1 MTKKSKGKG
10 SVNQSPEEL
19 EKRKLQQSKKKKVVL
34 IDNIMSL
41 FSSSILCF
49 IIPIII
55 IHLIIVAVIK
65 IGLGE
70 ISIMPEIKTILNNIV
85 YKHALCVKQI
95 NIGGTLQSEIKKE
108 YNTMVEKIVS
118 NINNGLSMLL
128 MSIPFVSF
136 TLEKE
141 NLEAIVKNIGYIGDK
156 IPESDTAV
164 IQKTFGNP
172 NNNCSTEVTSL
183 PDLLNIIDINDL
195 LTSIPG
201 LNGVNLN
208 NIQTLAD
215 AHKGIIKNAS
225 NDMKNFS
232 FSDAISSD
240 NYENNPLLNSQEL
253 IDKQKKISENL
264 NNR

>member
-1 MTKKSKGKG
+1 M
-10 SVNQSPEEL
+10 
-19 EKRKLQQSKKKKVVL
+19 
-34 IDNIMSL
+34 
-41 FSSSILCF
+41 
-49 IIPIII
+49 
-55 IHLIIVAVIK
+55 
-65 IGLGE
+65 
-70 ISIMPEIKTILNNIV
+70 
-85 YKHALCVKQI
+85 
-95 NIGGTLQSEIKKE
+95 
-108 YNTMVEKIVS
+108 
-118 NINNGLSMLL
+118 
-128 MSIPFVSF
+128 
-136 TLEKE
+136 
-141 NLEAIVKNIGYIGDK
+141 
-156 IPESDTAV
+156 
-164 IQKTFGNP
+164 
-172 NNNCSTEVTSL
+172 

-195 LTSIPG
+195 LTRIPG